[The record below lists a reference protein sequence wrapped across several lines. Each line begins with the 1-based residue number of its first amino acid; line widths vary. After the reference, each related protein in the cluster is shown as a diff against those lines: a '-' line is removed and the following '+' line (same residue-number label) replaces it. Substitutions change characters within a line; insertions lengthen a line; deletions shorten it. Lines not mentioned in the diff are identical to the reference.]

1 MAAEGPPAAGP
12 GPGTGGAGAEAAAE
26 AAFRAWLR
34 AHPRGYATRGGGPA
48 EGDGGEWARRL
59 EVFRGNREH
68 VAEANA
74 AGRSYTLALNDHAD
88 LTDDE
93 FAERF
98 GLRGVGLPLAGGPAA
113 PQPSNGTLPAARD
126 WRAQGAVTAVKTQ
139 GACGACW
146 AFAAVGA
153 VEGISAIRSGTLVE
167 LSEQQIIDCAPPGA
181 GEAGASGCR
190 GGSPSEGLQFIA
202 RNGVTTEDRY
212 AYEGRA
218 GSCRE
223 APVLVNISGWTEVAP
238 GQEAL
243 KRAVAMQPVATSM
256 RAGVR
261 AVKLYKEGILTDEAG
276 ECVGAV
282 DHGVVV
288 VGYGEESGT
297 PFWTVKNS
305 WGEAWGEAGFV
316 QLIHFVRSIEHPR
329 LTAN

>member
-1 MAAEGPPAAGP
+1 MAAEGPPVAGP
-12 GPGTGGAGAEAAAE
+12 GPGTGGAEDE

-34 AHPRGYATRGGGPA
+34 ANPRGNANQGGGPA
-48 EGDGGEWARRL
+48 EGDGPGGEWARRL

-88 LTDDE
+88 LTDHE

-98 GLRGVGLPLAGGPAA
+98 GLRSVGRPLAGGPAA
-113 PQPSNGTLPAARD
+113 PQPSNGTVPAARD

-167 LSEQQIIDCAPPGA
+167 LSEQQVIDCAPPGE

-202 RNGVTTEDRY
+202 RHGATTETRY

-261 AVKLYKEGILTDEAG
+261 ARTCAQG
-276 ECVGAV
+276 
-282 DHGVVV
+282 
-288 VGYGEESGT
+288 
-297 PFWTVKNS
+297 
-305 WGEAWGEAGFV
+305 
-316 QLIHFVRSIEHPR
+316 
-329 LTAN
+329 